1 MKFCGLVILLFVLS
15 LGFLIL
21 VDYLRLRR
29 LAEQRKGETY
39 YHFAAH
45 FIGENVP
52 EEILRNT
59 YDYFHDWSGAVS
71 VPVRAS
77 DNIDKIYG
85 ISDEDLDEA
94 VEAIITKSGRRLPTE
109 DELENFPLFETVE
122 DIVLFVAASPK
133 IDTESVS

>member
-1 MKFCGLVILLFVLS
+1 MKFCGLVIVLIVLS
-15 LGFLIL
+15 IAFMML
-21 VDYLRLRR
+21 VDYLRMRR
-29 LAEQRKGETY
+29 LAEQRKGETF

-52 EEILRNT
+52 EEVLRNT

-71 VPVRAS
+71 IPVRATDS
-77 DNIDKIYG
+77 IDEIYG

-94 VEAIITKSGRRLPTE
+94 VEAILTKSKRRLPNE
-109 DELENFPLFETVE
+109 EELENLPLFETVE

-133 IDTESVS
+133 SDNEPIN